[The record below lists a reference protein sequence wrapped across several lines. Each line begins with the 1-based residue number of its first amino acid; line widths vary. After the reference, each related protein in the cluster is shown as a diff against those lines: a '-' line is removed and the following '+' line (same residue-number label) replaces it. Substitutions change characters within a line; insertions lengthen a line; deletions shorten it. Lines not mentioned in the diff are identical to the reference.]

1 MFNKMLVAMDM
12 SEMAK
17 DIYSVALSMAI
28 KHHANLILLH
38 VLSSEEEYSP
48 LLIPPNLSDIYPVT
62 GGNDLTLQTWRKQWD
77 DFVQEGLEMLKTRAA
92 EATKAG
98 IQVDLQQ
105 IYGNSART
113 ICKIAEE
120 SNVDLIILGRRGRS
134 GLSELLLGSV
144 SNYVLHHAP
153 CSVLTVQL
161 PVKKGE
167 L

>member
-17 DIYSVALSMAI
+17 DVYSTALSMAI

-38 VLSSEEEYSP
+38 VLTSEEDYSP
-48 LLIPPNLSDIYPVT
+48 LLIPPNLSEIYPVT

-77 DFVQEGLEMLKTRAA
+77 DFVREGLEMLKNCATEA
-92 EATKAG
+92 EKLG
-98 IQVDLQQ
+98 IQVEYQQ

-134 GLSELLLGSV
+134 GLSELFLGSV

-153 CSVLTVQL
+153 CSVLINF
-161 PVKKGE
+161 GE
-167 L
+167 KSP